1 MCITSVEEARTEVE
15 RAEQVQLKACV
26 VKLEEDFVTGGKL
39 AMVILGE
46 DGKAVSNLAAKL
58 RKGKRG
64 GRWTS
69 MVQGAWRAIVVVSS
83 KPWVQKATEKM
94 LWNLLSSWGKR
105 HCKTE

>member
-26 VKLEEDFVTGGKL
+26 VKLEKGFVTGGKL

-46 DGKAVSNLAAKL
+46 DGKAVSNLATKL
-58 RKGKRG
+58 RNRG

-69 MVQGAWRAIVVVSS
+69 MVHGAWRAIVVVPS
-83 KPWVQKATEKM
+83 KPWVQKAAEKM

>member
-1 MCITSVEEARTEVE
+1 M
-15 RAEQVQLKACV
+15 QLKACV
-26 VKLEEDFVTGGKL
+26 VKLEEGFVTGEKL

-46 DGKAVSNLAAKL
+46 DGKAVSNLATKL
-58 RKGKRG
+58 RNRG

-69 MVQGAWRAIVVVSS
+69 MVHGAWRAIVVVSS
-83 KPWVQKATEKM
+83 KPWVQKAAEKM